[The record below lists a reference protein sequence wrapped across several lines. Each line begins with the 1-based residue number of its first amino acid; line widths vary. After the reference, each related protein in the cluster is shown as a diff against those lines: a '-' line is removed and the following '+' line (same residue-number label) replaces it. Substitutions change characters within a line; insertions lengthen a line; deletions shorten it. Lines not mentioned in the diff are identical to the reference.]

1 MYMTFSS
8 NVYIFFP
15 TSAPKTP
22 FVIIDLQKRQRG
34 QKNIGGKKSDRGNLR
49 MLLYYILFISKLQLL
64 KNCANEIVQLK
75 KELRKMQS
83 ADPLTKAGMKK
94 RENIPQ
100 IKALILEA
108 EEFYKL
114 NRAEVEDW
122 LDTLKEPAV
131 SSEFKKAIID
141 YYIKNRTLSS
151 VGNDS
156 MRQNFIRDVR
166 NLCHGIH

>member
-1 MYMTFSS
+1 
-8 NVYIFFP
+8 
-15 TSAPKTP
+15 
-22 FVIIDLQKRQRG
+22 
-34 QKNIGGKKSDRGNLR
+34 
-49 MLLYYILFISKLQLL
+49 MLLYYIVFISKLQLL

-108 EEFYKL
+108 EELYNL
-114 NRAEVEDW
+114 NRAEVKAW
-122 LDTLKEPAV
+122 LDTLEDPAV
-131 SSEFKKAIID
+131 DPEFKKAIED